1 MDLVRY
7 EYQGEVRHGI
17 REGDNVAEIEGDFF
31 GDLQRTGAIAALSD
45 VKLKAPTMP
54 SKILNIAGNF
64 YSHLGDSPPFTRP
77 QPFLAP
83 PSSVIDPGDNIV
95 IPAGSV
101 NVDYEG
107 EIAVIIGKRARK
119 VSVDDAPNHI
129 LGICPANDV
138 SERDWQN
145 GDDKDVQWWRAKGG
159 DTFSP
164 FGPWIT
170 TGLNYREINLKT
182 LVNGTVVQETNT
194 KDDMVHDID
203 TTLSFISQHMT
214 LEPGDVIFSGTPQS
228 TTALKPGDVVE
239 VHVDG
244 CGVLSNPVVAEE

>member
-1 MDLVRY
+1 M
-7 EYQGEVRHGI
+7 
-17 REGDNVAEIEGDFF
+17 
-31 GDLQRTGAIAALSD
+31 
-45 VKLKAPTMP
+45 
-54 SKILNIAGNF
+54 
-64 YSHLGDSPPFTRP
+64 
-77 QPFLAP
+77 
-83 PSSVIDPGDNIV
+83 
-95 IPAGSV
+95 
-101 NVDYEG
+101 
-107 EIAVIIGKRARK
+107 
-119 VSVDDAPNHI
+119 DDAPNYI

-170 TGLNYREINLKT
+170 TGLNYRDINLKT
-182 LVNGTVVQETNT
+182 LVNGEVVQSTNT

-244 CGVLSNPVVAEE
+244 CGVLSNPVVAEA